1 MNTIATSQRQS
12 SFVKL
17 AAAMLGRLAKV
28 ARPRPRTLYVNMD
41 EFTPHLQ
48 RDMGFPGGRGMPGAR
63 SGLDAGDLKA
73 RDLMR

>member
-1 MNTIATSQRQS
+1 MNMIAASVKQS
-12 SFVKL
+12 PFAKL
-17 AAAMLGRLAKV
+17 VGAMLGCLSRYSKPRQ
-28 ARPRPRTLYVNMD
+28 RPLYVNVD

-48 RDMGFPGGRGMPGAR
+48 RDMGFPGGRGIPGAR

>member
-12 SFVKL
+12 SFAKL
-17 AAAMLGRLAKV
+17 AGAVLARLSRFSKPRQ
-28 ARPRPRTLYVNMD
+28 RPLYVNVD
-41 EFTPHLQ
+41 EFTPHLL
-48 RDMGFPGGRGMPGAR
+48 RDMGFLGGRGIPGAR

>member
-1 MNTIATSQRQS
+1 MNITAVSQRQS

-17 AAAMLGRLAKV
+17 AGAMLRRLSRISKPRQ
-28 ARPRPRTLYVNMD
+28 RPLYVNVD

-48 RDMGFPGGRGMPGAR
+48 RDMGFLGGRGIPGAR

>member
-1 MNTIATSQRQS
+1 MNMIAASTKQS
-12 SFVKL
+12 SFARFAGAALARLFRVVK
-17 AAAMLGRLAKV
+17 
-28 ARPRPRTLYVNMD
+28 PRQRTLYININ

-48 RDMGFPGGRGMPGAR
+48 RDMGFSGGRSLPGAR